1 MIFPGTPR
9 RTVTV
14 PVHGNRDLK
23 RGTLRSI
30 IRQAG
35 LSVEEFKT
43 LLGPPPLN
51 ERGFL
56 SRLDDI
62 TRQVTESHAIKQ
74 HGVIPSGARNLS
86 SAPIKDPS
94 LRSG

>member
-1 MIFPGTPR
+1 LGRAGFQLDRIVGSHHVLVYSGDPR

-35 LSVEEFKT
+35 FTVAEFIA
-43 LLGPPPLN
+43 LL
-51 ERGFL
+51 
-56 SRLDDI
+56 
-62 TRQVTESHAIKQ
+62 
-74 HGVIPSGARNLS
+74 
-86 SAPIKDPS
+86 
-94 LRSG
+94 